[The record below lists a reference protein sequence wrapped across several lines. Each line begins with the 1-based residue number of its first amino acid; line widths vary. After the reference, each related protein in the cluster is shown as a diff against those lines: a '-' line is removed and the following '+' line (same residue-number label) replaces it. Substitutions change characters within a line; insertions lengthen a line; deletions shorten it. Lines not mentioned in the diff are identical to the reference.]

1 VIDRRVENL
10 SMAAETSKTPDSW
23 SQLSRG
29 LEYDGEERANQ
40 IRLIAVG
47 LFYAVHLVRYVT
59 LPFDDMTEDR
69 IAVWNLF
76 HIQVTL
82 LAVFWTMLGLGLKVA
97 LQYRLFPSWLKY
109 LSTGVDLTLMSS
121 ILLIADGPRSP
132 ATVGYF
138 VIVAVAALRFR
149 LRIIWCATGGAMLL
163 YLALNIHAL
172 YFSSREI
179 DIPPQQ
185 TAMFLVA
192 LALEGVTIGQLVRKT
207 EFISRMYSLRESL
220 AEPGGEE

>member
-1 VIDRRVENL
+1 
-10 SMAAETSKTPDSW
+10 MASETSATPDTW

-47 LFYAVHLVRYVT
+47 LFYAVHIVRYVT
-59 LPFDDMTEDR
+59 LPFDAMTEDR
-69 IAVWNLF
+69 IAEWNLF
-76 HIQVTL
+76 HVQVTL
-82 LAVFWTMLGLGLKVA
+82 LAVFWTMLAIGLKVA
-97 LQYRLFPSWLKY
+97 LQYRKFPWWLKY

-121 ILLIADGPRSP
+121 VLLIADGPRSP

-149 LRIIWCATGGAMLL
+149 LRMIWCATAGAMLL
-163 YLALNIHAL
+163 YLALNLHAL

-185 TAMFLVA
+185 AAMFLVA
-192 LALEGVTIGQLVRKT
+192 LALEGIAIGQLVRKT
-207 EFISRMYSLRESL
+207 KFISRMYSLRETI
-220 AEPGGEE
+220 AESGTEE

>member
-1 VIDRRVENL
+1 
-10 SMAAETSKTPDSW
+10 MASETSTKSDTW

-29 LEYDGEERANQ
+29 LEYDGEERANL

-59 LPFDDMTEDR
+59 LPFDEMSEEQ
-69 IAVWNLF
+69 IGVWTRF
-76 HIQVTL
+76 HVQVTL

-97 LQYRLFPSWLKY
+97 LQYRMFPWWLKY
-109 LSTGVDLTLMSS
+109 LSTGIDLTLMSS

-149 LRIIWCATGGAMLL
+149 LRMIWCATAGAMLL

-192 LALEGVTIGQLVRKT
+192 LALEGIAIGQLIRKT
-207 EFISRMYSLRESL
+207 KFISRMYALRESL